1 MAKDYKHR
9 ISQKKK
15 GQTAK
20 RPVARWQWLLIA
32 SLVFAFIFFLIYL
45 KVTAPEEKAYVVV
58 PDNTATNPKGASE
71 EPKKTADT
79 STEKDKGKDNK
90 TDPAKPKPPHF
101 EFYTVLPD
109 KEVVV
114 PDYEQKTRVR
124 EERIGKAKE
133 AKYVMQVGS
142 FQTFK
147 EADQLR
153 AKLALMGIASK
164 VDKTKVEGGATL
176 HRVKLGPFTQMKSV
190 NDIRLRLKT
199 MGANVI
205 VTEVTGDTK
214 PEVLVPAHH

>member
-9 ISQKKK
+9 GTIKKK
-15 GQTAK
+15 SPSSK
-20 RPVARWQWLLIA
+20 RVITRWQGLLVGA
-32 SLVFAFIFFLIYL
+32 LVFAFIAFLAYL
-45 KVTAPEEKAYVVV
+45 KLTSPKEPPPSYVAGNNTAAGTGTKATATDPKKGTAAAAPE
-58 PDNTATNPKGASE
+58 ATETK
-71 EPKKTADT
+71 EP
-79 STEKDKGKDNK
+79 
-90 TDPAKPKPPHF
+90 PKPKPPHF

-114 PDYEQKTRVR
+114 PDYELKTRVR
-124 EERIGKAKE
+124 EERIGKAKD

-164 VDKTKVEGGATL
+164 VDKAKIDGVTT

-205 VTEVTGDTK
+205 VTEMAPTK
-214 PEVLVPAHH
+214 PVVQTPQRRSQ

>member
-9 ISQKKK
+9 VSSKKK
-15 GQTAK
+15 SSPK
-20 RPVARWQWLLIA
+20 RVIARWQWLA
-32 SLVFAFIFFLIYL
+32 VAALVLGFMTFLIYL
-45 KVTAPEEKAYVVV
+45 RITAPDEKIYLERKEEIAKTDKGDKKSASTDGKKSTVVSEEK
-58 PDNTATNPKGASE
+58 KSE
-71 EPKKTADT
+71 PT
-79 STEKDKGKDNK
+79 
-90 TDPAKPKPPHF
+90 KPKPPHF

-109 KEVVV
+109 KEKIV
-114 PDYEQKTRVR
+114 PDYEIKTRER

-142 FQTFK
+142 FKTFK

-164 VDKTKVEGGATL
+164 VDKAKVENVVS

-190 NDIRLRLKT
+190 NDIRLRLKN

-205 VTEVTGDTK
+205 VTEVTPSK
-214 PEVLVPAHH
+214 PAVLQPTQKHR

>member
-9 ISQKKK
+9 VTPKKK
-15 GQTAK
+15 PLSK
-20 RPVARWQWLLIA
+20 RGIARWQWLLIA
-32 SLVFAFIFFLIYL
+32 ALVFAFIFFLVYL
-45 KVTAPEEKAYVVV
+45 RLTAPEEKAYVDSKGQAIS
-58 PDNTATNPKGASE
+58 PTTTDTA
-71 EPKKTADT
+71 PKKGEAA
-79 STEKDKGKDNK
+79 SAANEAAKAEPG
-90 TDPAKPKPPHF
+90 KPKPPHY

-114 PDYEQKTRVR
+114 PDYELKTRVR
-124 EERIGKAKE
+124 EERIGKAKD
-133 AKYVMQVGS
+133 AKYIMQVGS

-164 VDKTKVEGGATL
+164 VDKAKVDGATT

-205 VTEVTGDTK
+205 VTEMAATK
-214 PEVLVPAHH
+214 PVVQTPKQHR